1 MKREKSMKGRNR
13 KKLIRLKVEKRVN
26 LFVLNYQN
34 FYTMNATNN
43 AKSPKIRGEGLVFGD
58 VEQITNKNRVDSRQN
73 NFLKA
78 IEILQS

>member
-1 MKREKSMKGRNR
+1 
-13 KKLIRLKVEKRVN
+13 
-26 LFVLNYQN
+26 
-34 FYTMNATNN
+34 MNATNN